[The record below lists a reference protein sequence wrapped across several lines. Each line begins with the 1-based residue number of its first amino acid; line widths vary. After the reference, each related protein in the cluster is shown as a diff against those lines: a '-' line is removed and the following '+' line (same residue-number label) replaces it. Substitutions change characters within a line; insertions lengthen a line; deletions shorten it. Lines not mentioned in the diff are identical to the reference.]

1 MHEGHVNS
9 SDTWS
14 PKVNESP
21 TVNILW
27 FVKKLIL
34 LALFIS
40 IVCQAGDLLISYF
53 KRRANIKDTGS
64 LLPGH
69 GGILDRVD
77 GLVFGLPTGLILIQ
91 YF

>member
-1 MHEGHVNS
+1 MPFSLSNKS
-9 SDTWS
+9 
-14 PKVNESP
+14 
-21 TVNILW
+21 
-27 FVKKLIL
+27 LIL

-77 GLVFGLPTGLILIQ
+77 GLVFGLPTGLILIL